1 MTSQRKI
8 EANRRNALRSSGPRT
23 TAGKARSRR
32 NAFKHGL
39 AIPLNRD
46 ESFADRAEMFAAALT
61 PLFAKPPEILRLA
74 AEWQTEIERI
84 QQTRVAMINREIEQQ
99 ASTAADAANDETHIA
114 AAVAAALPDLVR
126 FERYERRAAS
136 RLRKALRSF
145 ENE

>member
-39 AIPLNRD
+39 AIPPNRD
-46 ESFADRAEMFAAALT
+46 QSFADRTEMFMAALT
-61 PLFAKPPEILRLA
+61 PLFAKPPEMLRLA

-84 QQTRVAMINREIEQQ
+84 QQTRVAMINRGIEQQ
-99 ASTAADAANDETHIA
+99 AGAAADAATDETHIA
-114 AAVAAALPDLVR
+114 AAVAVALPDLVR
-126 FERYERRAAS
+126 FDRYERRALS
-136 RLRKALRSF
+136 RLRKVLRSF
-145 ENE
+145 ENK